1 MLRASARGPGK
12 QLLDRTRGFVETG
25 DFYSGFVS
33 RDASGSRGFVLGT
46 LWVRQMSRRH
56 LERPETAQQEPL
68 QEFQELLQKSW
79 RSFWSRLGARLES
92 SSRAQ
97 SRTQIGHNPG
107 HN

>member
-56 LERPETAQQEPL
+56 LERPETARQEPL
-68 QEFQELLQKSW
+68 QEFEGFSRSPGEASGAVSELV
-79 RSFWSRLGARLES
+79 
-92 SSRAQ
+92 SRA
-97 SRTQIGHNPG
+97 RREHNLGHK
-107 HN
+107 

>member
-56 LERPETAQQEPL
+56 LERPETARQEPL
-68 QEFQELLQKSW
+68 QEFQELSPEVLEKLLEP
-79 RSFWSRLGARLES
+79 SRS
-92 SSRAQ
+92 SSRELVE
-97 SRTQIGHNPG
+97 STI
-107 HN
+107 